1 MDKRNTNVIGRQ
13 SGRQKRKAK
22 GTVKV
27 ESDKGWLRLRFTHAG
42 KRRAFALGMPDT
54 IINRKFAEQKARQIE
69 LDILSNNF
77 DSTLQKYK
85 PQKTKEEIEA
95 DLVTA
100 EELILR
106 FIEYK
111 SKFVSSSRSLE
122 KYQTVLTH
130 LKSFNLNSK
139 SIVGSLASE
148 SATDF
153 KPDYSEQ
160 FYQYLSKKLAP
171 VTLKQSIVWLSA
183 CWQWGIEQKIVE
195 SDPWKSLIK
204 RVKIPPKQ
212 MPKPFT
218 SEEIKAIIKG
228 FDQDRYYSHYAGFVE
243 FLFGTGCRTGEAI
256 GLCWKH
262 LNEDCSTVWIGESLS
277 RGIRKA
283 TKTNRA
289 RTITLTPRLR
299 SLLLSMRSENLDLDR
314 SVFTS
319 PKGNPIDDHNFRNR
333 AWKSVLSKV
342 GVEYR
347 KPYNTRHTLISHAL
361 NQGMNP
367 VEVAQLTGHDVQ
379 TLYENYAGNV
389 NSRPM
394 LPEIIL

>member
-1 MDKRNTNVIGRQ
+1 MDQSKQDIVGSQ
-13 SGRQKRKAK
+13 SGRQKKKAK
-22 GTVKV
+22 GTVKI

-42 KRRAFALGMPDT
+42 KRRAFALGLLDT
-54 IINRKFAEQKARQIE
+54 SINRKFAEQRARQIE
-69 LDILSNNF
+69 LDILSSNF
-77 DSTLQKYK
+77 DTTLQKYK
-85 PQKTKEEIEA
+85 PLKIKEQMAA
-95 DLVTA
+95 DLLTV
-100 EELILR
+100 EELIAR

-111 SKFVSSSRSLE
+111 SKLVSSPRSLE

-130 LKSFNLNSK
+130 LKSFNLKDKNTAD
-139 SIVGSLASE
+139 SLANQ
-148 SATDF
+148 SASNF
-153 KPDYSEQ
+153 KLDYSEQ
-160 FYQYLSKKLAP
+160 FYQYLSGKLAP

-183 CWQWGIEQKIVE
+183 CWQWGTEQEIVE
-195 SDPWKSLIK
+195 SDPWKPLIK
-204 RVKIPPKQ
+204 RIKVPPKQ
-212 MPKPFT
+212 MPSPFA
-218 SEEIKAIIKG
+218 SEEIKAIIQG
-228 FDQDRYYSHYAGFVE
+228 FEQDKYYSHYVEFVE

-277 RGIRKA
+277 RGTRKA

-299 SLLLSMRSENLDLDR
+299 SLLLSMKHKSFDLEQP
-314 SVFTS
+314 VFRS

-333 AWKSVLSKV
+333 AWKSILAKV
-342 GVEYR
+342 GVKYR
-347 KPYNTRHTLISHAL
+347 KPYNTSHTLISHPL

-389 NSRPM
+389 NSRPR
-394 LPEIIL
+394 LPEIFR